1 MGVFWLQRQRLAKS
15 ANGVYV
21 FDFKYEG
28 DVQLVIDMT
37 KIIDNFLDKKYF
49 EELQKL
55 VLGVE
60 FSWFFQ
66 KSVNTNQKD
75 KDLYFYLTH
84 TLYADD
90 QSNSNFLPA
99 FQPLLDKIDYKKL
112 IRVKV
117 NLYPRT
123 EQFKVNEP
131 HIDYTFANK
140 GLLFYFNTC
149 DSKTILHDCHIDCIE
164 NRGVYFDP
172 TKPHSSSSCTNNKA
186 TFSVNVNYI

>member
-1 MGVFWLQRQRLAKS
+1 
-15 ANGVYV
+15 
-21 FDFKYEG
+21 
-28 DVQLVIDMT
+28 MT

-140 GLLFYFNTC
+140 GFLFYFNTC
-149 DSKTILHDCHIDCIE
+149 DSKTILHDCQIDCIE

-186 TFSVNVNYI
+186 RFSVNVNYI